1 MLLKNRFTMKKFHI
15 ILLMLLTLVLNATTA
30 IAQSGKDK
38 IVMPEYP
45 GGEKALHEYILSELI
60 YPLEAM
66 NNNEMGEVI
75 VGFSIGIDGSVSS
88 VRVLK
93 SVSPSLDKEAIRVV
107 QGMRYWYPAKKNGR
121 LVRAEMSIPINFKVV
136 YENKY
141 INDDQV
147 GKNAKEDDGSRRVL
161 F

>member
-1 MLLKNRFTMKKFHI
+1 
-15 ILLMLLTLVLNATTA
+15 
-30 IAQSGKDK
+30 
-38 IVMPEYP
+38 
-45 GGEKALHEYILSELI
+45 
-60 YPLEAM
+60 M

-93 SVSPSLDKEAIRVV
+93 SVSPSLDKEALRVV

>member
-1 MLLKNRFTMKKFHI
+1 MKRI
-15 ILLMLLTLVLNATTA
+15 YAILILSLALAFQAADVA
-30 IAQSGKDK
+30 AQSGKDK

-45 GGEKALHEYILSELI
+45 GGEKALHEYILSELT
-60 YPLEAM
+60 YPQEAM
-66 NNNEMGEVI
+66 QNNEVGEVI

-93 SVSPSLDKEAIRVV
+93 SVSPSLDQEAIRVV
-107 QGMRYWYPAKKNGR
+107 KGMRYWNPARKNGR
-121 LVRAEMSIPINFKVV
+121 LVRAEMSIPINFKVI

-147 GKNAKEDDGSRRVL
+147 GQNGREDDTERRVL
-161 F
+161 Y

>member
-1 MLLKNRFTMKKFHI
+1 MILPVIIDGSSEKKDEI
-15 ILLMLLTLVLNATTA
+15 I
-30 IAQSGKDK
+30 
-38 IVMPEYP
+38 MPQYP
-45 GGEKALHEYILSELI
+45 GGEKALHEYILSELT
-60 YPLEAM
+60 YPVEAM
-66 NNNEMGEVI
+66 LNNEVGEVI

-93 SVSPSLDKEAIRVV
+93 SVSPLLDKEALRVV
-107 QGMRYWYPAKKNGR
+107 KGMRYWYPAKKNGR
-121 LVRAEMSIPINFKVV
+121 LVRADMSIPINFKLI

-147 GKNAKEDDGSRRVL
+147 GKQGKENDTDRRVL